1 MSSSCFAFSPS
12 TGVFISERGCTLRRY
27 KGEQW
32 FDLGIYRVTI
42 EERVNAF

>member
-1 MSSSCFAFSPS
+1 MSSIYFDFSPS
-12 TGVFISERGCTLRRY
+12 TGVFISEHRCTLPRY